1 MKRLPV
7 ILIVICTA
15 AAGFPANL
23 PKKYMPVSEVKR
35 GMKGVGRSVFRG
47 TKIEEFQF
55 EVIDKVKNAFPKEDI
70 IVIRASGQDL
80 ELSGIAQ
87 GMSGSPC
94 YIDGR
99 MIGAI
104 ARTWTGAKIA
114 YAGVTPIEYMLK
126 VGEPGPL
133 RSAEAPHGTIDPAI
147 ALATRTIAE
156 AEPRSAPGD
165 GRAASLQPIRTP
177 VFVSTSSDLVLDILA
192 ERMARFGMVPV
203 QGGGTGTAEGNV
215 RLEQGSVLTVPMLLG
230 DVTMSASGTV
240 TARVGDTIFAFG
252 HQIKRA
258 GAVRLPMATGS
269 VVTVIPRQGMSFKLT
284 VPLEV
289 VGTITVDRMEGIVGK
304 VGDPPGMIDVTIDVD
319 RTDLGEKATYNIKAI
334 DDWDMTSAVIEA
346 AVGSAIEA
354 MGMMPYDHTI
364 EYRIEIECDDVKEP
378 IVLENMIAG
387 TGGRDTLP
395 VLMRETA
402 FPAALLNR
410 NTIHRVSIKSV
421 RCGVKVSNGRRSA
434 VIQSATLD
442 RNRAAPGE
450 SVTIEVLLKPF
461 RGECFTRKVELRIPK
476 DMPTGPTMLEVC
488 DAATAFSHARNGR
501 PHFFNPE
508 TFEQLVSSMRYYEH
522 RGKLIARLAT
532 NRLGVA
538 IHGVELPSVPNSMM
552 LALRHPRRTQSL
564 SPGASASTSFTQT
577 GWMIT
582 GSHRLPILIGPARDS
597 GGSEEQ

>member
-1 MKRLPV
+1 MRRLPV
-7 ILIVICTA
+7 IWIVICTA
-15 AAGFPANL
+15 AVAFPAGL
-23 PKKYMPVSEVKR
+23 PKKYMPVSEVNK

-94 YIDGR
+94 YIDER
-99 MIGAI
+99 LIGAI

-126 VGEPGPL
+126 VEEPGPL
-133 RSAEAPHGTIDPAI
+133 RSAEAPPGTIDPAI

-156 AEPRSAPGD
+156 AEPR
-165 GRAASLQPIRTP
+165 AADSIGLAGSLLPIRTP
-177 VFVSTSSDLVLDILA
+177 VFVSTSSELVLEILA
-192 ERMARFGMVPV
+192 KRMARYGMVPV
-203 QGGGTGTAEGNV
+203 QGAGAGTAEGDV
-215 RLEQGSVLTVPMLLG
+215 RLEPGSVLTVPLLMG

-240 TARVGDTIFAFG
+240 TERVGDTIFAFG
-252 HQIKRA
+252 HQMKRT

-269 VVTVIPRQGMSFKLT
+269 VVTVIPRRGVSFKLT
-284 VPLEV
+284 VPLEI
-289 VGTITVDRMEGIVGK
+289 VGTITVDRMEGVVGK
-304 VGDPPGMIDVTIDVD
+304 VGDPPGMIDVTINID
-319 RTDLGEKATYNIKAI
+319 RTDLGEKAAYQIKAI
-334 DDWDMTSAVIEA
+334 DDWDMTSAAIET
-346 AVGSAIEA
+346 AVGTTITA
-354 MGMMPYDHTI
+354 MGKMPYDHTI
-364 EYRIEIECDDVKEP
+364 EYRVEIECDDVNEP

-387 TGGRDTLP
+387 TGSSDTIP
-395 VLMRETA
+395 ELMREMA

-410 NTIHRVSIKSV
+410 NIIHRVSLKSLK
-421 RCGVKVSNGRRSA
+421 CDLKISNGRRSA
-434 VIQSATLD
+434 VIRSATLD
-442 RNRAAPGE
+442 RNVAAPGE
-450 SVTIEVLLKPF
+450 SIAIKVLLKPF
-461 RGECFTRKVELRIPK
+461 RGECFTRKVELQIPK

-488 DAATAFSHARNGR
+488 DAPTALSHARNER
-501 PHFFNPE
+501 PHLFNPE

-522 RGKLIARLAT
+522 RGKLFARLAT
-532 NRLGVA
+532 NRQGIA
-538 IHGVELPSVPNSMM
+538 IDGVELPSVTNSMM

-564 SPGASASTSFTQT
+564 SSVSSASTNFKQT

-582 GSHRLPILIGPARDS
+582 GSHHLPILIDPALDS